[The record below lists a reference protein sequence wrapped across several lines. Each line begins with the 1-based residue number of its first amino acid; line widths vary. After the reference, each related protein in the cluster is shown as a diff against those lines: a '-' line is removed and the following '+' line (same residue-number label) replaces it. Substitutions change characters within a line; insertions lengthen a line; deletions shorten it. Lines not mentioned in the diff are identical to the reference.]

1 MGKNTNIIRITP
13 NERKYRIN
21 KSIISHIKK

>member
-1 MGKNTNIIRITP
+1 MGKNINKIRITS